1 VQWFRLYNDIVDNHK
16 IRMLAFEDRWHFI
29 AIMACHSQEL
39 GGGDEFFER
48 SLAIKLG
55 VQLREL
61 EEIQRRLMD
70 VNLID
75 INWVPIGWDDRQF
88 LSDTSKERVK
98 KYREKR
104 KQNNLSSGQGGYEK
118 HRAALMQRDDS
129 RCVYCGSD
137 QNLCI
142 DHMVPIALGGTD
154 HIDNLAISCK
164 ACNSGKSGRTPEQ
177 AGLKILSKQ
186 ALEAMSRYVTVTVT
200 VQDTDTDTDTEQKK
214 EKNILKKESHS
225 ETKIILA
232 RVAALG
238 IEKDLWDEYLKT
250 RKRLKATNTP
260 RGLRTLLGRIEK
272 FVSQGRDATSMIEEA
287 NAQGWKTVYEPKGD
301 TNVSKSALA
310 ILNHTDW

>member
-55 VQLREL
+55 VQVREL

-75 INWVPIGWDDRQF
+75 ANWIPIGWDDRQF
-88 LSDTSKERVK
+88 LSDNSHARVK
-98 KYREKR
+98 KYREKQR
-104 KQNNLSSGQGGYEK
+104 LNNSVTK
-118 HRAALMQRDDS
+118 VKRD
-129 RCVYCGSD
+129 
-137 QNLCI
+137 
-142 DHMVPIALGGTD
+142 
-154 HIDNLAISCK
+154 
-164 ACNSGKSGRTPEQ
+164 CNVS
-177 AGLKILSKQ
+177 
-186 ALEAMSRYVTVTVT
+186 VT
-200 VQDTDTDTDTEQKK
+200 VQETDTDTDTDTEQI
-214 EKNILKKESHS
+214 NI
-225 ETKIILA
+225 TA
-232 RVAALG
+232 RVMALG
-238 IEKDLWDEYLKT
+238 IDKGLWNEYIKT

-272 FVSQGRDATSMIEEA
+272 FVSQGRDATEMIEEA

>member
-1 VQWFRLYNDIVDNHK
+1 MQWFRLYNDIVDNHK

-75 INWVPIGWDDRQF
+75 ANWIPIGWDDRQF
-88 LSDTSKERVK
+88 LSDNSKARVK
-98 KYREKR
+98 KYREK
-104 KQNNLSSGQGGYEK
+104 
-118 HRAALMQRDDS
+118 QR
-129 RCVYCGSD
+129 
-137 QNLCI
+137 
-142 DHMVPIALGGTD
+142 
-154 HIDNLAISCK
+154 
-164 ACNSGKSGRTPEQ
+164 
-177 AGLKILSKQ
+177 LSK
-186 ALEAMSRYVTVTVT
+186 SVTEVKRDCNVTVT
-200 VQDTDTDTDTEQKK
+200 VQDTDTDTDTEQKQNK
-214 EKNILKKESHS
+214 SISNQEK
-225 ETKIILA
+225 KIILA

-238 IEKDLWDEYLKT
+238 IDSDLWDEYLKT

-272 FVSQGRDATSMIEEA
+272 FASQGRDATAMIEEA

>member
-1 VQWFRLYNDIVDNHK
+1 MQWFRLYNDIVDNHK

-55 VQLREL
+55 FQLREL

-75 INWVPIGWDDRQF
+75 ANWIPIGWDDRQF
-88 LSDTSKERVK
+88 LSDNSKARVK
-98 KYREKR
+98 KYREK
-104 KQNNLSSGQGGYEK
+104 
-118 HRAALMQRDDS
+118 QR
-129 RCVYCGSD
+129 
-137 QNLCI
+137 
-142 DHMVPIALGGTD
+142 
-154 HIDNLAISCK
+154 
-164 ACNSGKSGRTPEQ
+164 
-177 AGLKILSKQ
+177 LSK
-186 ALEAMSRYVTVTVT
+186 SVTEVKRDCNVTVT
-200 VQDTDTDTDTEQKK
+200 VQDTDTDTDTDTEQKQNK
-214 EKNILKKESHS
+214 SISNQEK
-225 ETKIILA
+225 KIILA

-238 IEKDLWDEYLKT
+238 IDSDLWDEYLKT

-272 FVSQGRDATSMIEEA
+272 FVSQGRDATAMIEEA

>member
-55 VQLREL
+55 VQVREL

-75 INWVPIGWDDRQF
+75 ANWIPIGWDDRQF
-88 LSDTSKERVK
+88 LSDNSKARVK
-98 KYREKR
+98 KYREK
-104 KQNNLSSGQGGYEK
+104 
-118 HRAALMQRDDS
+118 QR
-129 RCVYCGSD
+129 
-137 QNLCI
+137 
-142 DHMVPIALGGTD
+142 
-154 HIDNLAISCK
+154 
-164 ACNSGKSGRTPEQ
+164 
-177 AGLKILSKQ
+177 LSK
-186 ALEAMSRYVTVTVT
+186 SVTEVKRDCNVTVT
-200 VQDTDTDTDTEQKK
+200 VQDTDTDTDTEQKQNK
-214 EKNILKKESHS
+214 SISNQEK
-225 ETKIILA
+225 KIILA

-238 IEKDLWDEYLKT
+238 IDSDLWDEYLKT

-260 RGLRTLLGRIEK
+260 RGLKTLLGRIEK
-272 FVSQGRDATSMIEEA
+272 FVSQGRDATAMIEEA

>member
-55 VQLREL
+55 VQVREL

-75 INWVPIGWDDRQF
+75 ANWIPIGWDDRQF
-88 LSDTSKERVK
+88 LSDNSKARVK
-98 KYREKR
+98 KYREK
-104 KQNNLSSGQGGYEK
+104 
-118 HRAALMQRDDS
+118 QR
-129 RCVYCGSD
+129 
-137 QNLCI
+137 
-142 DHMVPIALGGTD
+142 
-154 HIDNLAISCK
+154 
-164 ACNSGKSGRTPEQ
+164 
-177 AGLKILSKQ
+177 LSK
-186 ALEAMSRYVTVTVT
+186 SVTEVKRDCNVTVT
-200 VQDTDTDTDTEQKK
+200 VQDTDTDTDTEQKQNK
-214 EKNILKKESHS
+214 SISNQEK
-225 ETKIILA
+225 KIILA

-238 IEKDLWDEYLKT
+238 IDSDLWDEYLKT

-272 FVSQGRDATSMIEEA
+272 FVSQGRDATAMIEEA

>member
-55 VQLREL
+55 VQVREL

-75 INWVPIGWDDRQF
+75 ANWIPIGWDDRQF
-88 LSDTSKERVK
+88 LSDNSKARVK
-98 KYREKR
+98 KYREK
-104 KQNNLSSGQGGYEK
+104 
-118 HRAALMQRDDS
+118 QR
-129 RCVYCGSD
+129 
-137 QNLCI
+137 
-142 DHMVPIALGGTD
+142 
-154 HIDNLAISCK
+154 
-164 ACNSGKSGRTPEQ
+164 
-177 AGLKILSKQ
+177 LSK
-186 ALEAMSRYVTVTVT
+186 SVTGVKRDCNVTVT
-200 VQDTDTDTDTEQKK
+200 VQDTDTDTDTEQKQNK
-214 EKNILKKESHS
+214 SISNQEK
-225 ETKIILA
+225 KIILA

-238 IEKDLWDEYLKT
+238 IDSDLWDEYLKT

-272 FVSQGRDATSMIEEA
+272 FVSQGRDATAMIEEA

>member
-1 VQWFRLYNDIVDNHK
+1 MQWFRLYNDIVDNHK

-75 INWVPIGWDDRQF
+75 ANWIPIGWDDRQF
-88 LSDTSKERVK
+88 LSDNSKARVK
-98 KYREKR
+98 KYREK
-104 KQNNLSSGQGGYEK
+104 
-118 HRAALMQRDDS
+118 QR
-129 RCVYCGSD
+129 
-137 QNLCI
+137 
-142 DHMVPIALGGTD
+142 
-154 HIDNLAISCK
+154 
-164 ACNSGKSGRTPEQ
+164 
-177 AGLKILSKQ
+177 LSK
-186 ALEAMSRYVTVTVT
+186 SVTGVKRDCNVTVT
-200 VQDTDTDTDTEQKK
+200 VQDTDTDTDTEQKQNK
-214 EKNILKKESHS
+214 SISNQEK
-225 ETKIILA
+225 KIILA

-238 IEKDLWDEYLKT
+238 IDSDLWDEYLKT

-272 FVSQGRDATSMIEEA
+272 FASQGRDATAMIEEA

>member
-1 VQWFRLYNDIVDNHK
+1 MQWFRLYNDIVDNHK

-75 INWVPIGWDDRQF
+75 ANWIPIGWDDRQF
-88 LSDTSKERVK
+88 LSDNSKARVK
-98 KYREKR
+98 KYREK
-104 KQNNLSSGQGGYEK
+104 
-118 HRAALMQRDDS
+118 QR
-129 RCVYCGSD
+129 
-137 QNLCI
+137 
-142 DHMVPIALGGTD
+142 
-154 HIDNLAISCK
+154 
-164 ACNSGKSGRTPEQ
+164 
-177 AGLKILSKQ
+177 LSKG
-186 ALEAMSRYVTVTVT
+186 VTEVKRDCNVTVT
-200 VQDTDTDTDTEQKK
+200 VQDTDTDTDTEQKQNK
-214 EKNILKKESHS
+214 SISNQEK
-225 ETKIILA
+225 KIILT

-272 FVSQGRDATSMIEEA
+272 FVSQGRDATAMIEEA

>member
-1 VQWFRLYNDIVDNHK
+1 MQWFRLYNDIVDNHK

-55 VQLREL
+55 VQVREL

-75 INWVPIGWDDRQF
+75 ANWIPIGWDDRQF
-88 LSDTSKERVK
+88 LSDNSHARVK
-98 KYREKR
+98 KYREKQR
-104 KQNNLSSGQGGYEK
+104 LSNSVTK
-118 HRAALMQRDDS
+118 VKRD
-129 RCVYCGSD
+129 
-137 QNLCI
+137 
-142 DHMVPIALGGTD
+142 
-154 HIDNLAISCK
+154 
-164 ACNSGKSGRTPEQ
+164 CNVS
-177 AGLKILSKQ
+177 
-186 ALEAMSRYVTVTVT
+186 VT
-200 VQDTDTDTDTEQKK
+200 VQETDTDTDTEQKQNK
-214 EKNILKKESHS
+214 SIVNQER
-225 ETKIILA
+225 KIILA

-238 IEKDLWDEYLKT
+238 IDQELWDEYIKT

-272 FVSQGRDATSMIEEA
+272 FVSQGRDATAMIEEA

>member
-1 VQWFRLYNDIVDNHK
+1 MQWFRLYNDIVDNHK

-55 VQLREL
+55 VQVREL

-75 INWVPIGWDDRQF
+75 INWIPIGWDDRQF
-88 LSDTSKERVK
+88 LSDNSKARVK
-98 KYREKR
+98 KYREK
-104 KQNNLSSGQGGYEK
+104 
-118 HRAALMQRDDS
+118 QR
-129 RCVYCGSD
+129 
-137 QNLCI
+137 
-142 DHMVPIALGGTD
+142 
-154 HIDNLAISCK
+154 
-164 ACNSGKSGRTPEQ
+164 
-177 AGLKILSKQ
+177 LSK
-186 ALEAMSRYVTVTVT
+186 SVTGVKRDCNVTVT
-200 VQDTDTDTDTEQKK
+200 VQDTDTDTDTEQKQNKSISNK
-214 EKNILKKESHS
+214 EK
-225 ETKIILA
+225 KIILA

-238 IEKDLWDEYLKT
+238 IDSDLWTEYLKT

-260 RGLRTLLGRIEK
+260 RGLKTLLGRIEK
-272 FVSQGRDATSMIEEA
+272 FASQGRDATAMIEEA

>member
-55 VQLREL
+55 VQVREL

-75 INWVPIGWDDRQF
+75 ANWIPIGWDDRQF
-88 LSDTSKERVK
+88 LSDNSHARVK
-98 KYREKR
+98 KYREK
-104 KQNNLSSGQGGYEK
+104 
-118 HRAALMQRDDS
+118 QR
-129 RCVYCGSD
+129 
-137 QNLCI
+137 
-142 DHMVPIALGGTD
+142 
-154 HIDNLAISCK
+154 
-164 ACNSGKSGRTPEQ
+164 
-177 AGLKILSKQ
+177 LSK
-186 ALEAMSRYVTVTVT
+186 SVTKVKRDCNVSVT
-200 VQDTDTDTDTEQKK
+200 VQETDTDTDTDTEQI
-214 EKNILKKESHS
+214 NI
-225 ETKIILA
+225 TA
-232 RVAALG
+232 RVMALG
-238 IEKDLWDEYLKT
+238 IDKGLWNEYIKT

-272 FVSQGRDATSMIEEA
+272 FVSQGRDATEMIEEA

>member
-1 VQWFRLYNDIVDNHK
+1 
-16 IRMLAFEDRWHFI
+16 MLAFEDRWHFI

-55 VQLREL
+55 VQVREL

-75 INWVPIGWDDRQF
+75 ANWIPIGWDDRQF
-88 LSDTSKERVK
+88 LSDNSHARVK
-98 KYREKR
+98 KYREKQR
-104 KQNNLSSGQGGYEK
+104 LNNSVTK
-118 HRAALMQRDDS
+118 VKRD
-129 RCVYCGSD
+129 
-137 QNLCI
+137 
-142 DHMVPIALGGTD
+142 
-154 HIDNLAISCK
+154 
-164 ACNSGKSGRTPEQ
+164 CNVS
-177 AGLKILSKQ
+177 
-186 ALEAMSRYVTVTVT
+186 VT
-200 VQDTDTDTDTEQKK
+200 VQETDTDTDTDTEQI
-214 EKNILKKESHS
+214 NI
-225 ETKIILA
+225 TA
-232 RVAALG
+232 RVMALG
-238 IEKDLWDEYLKT
+238 IDKGLWNEYIKT

-272 FVSQGRDATSMIEEA
+272 FVSQGRDATEMIEEA

>member
-55 VQLREL
+55 VQVREL

-75 INWVPIGWDDRQF
+75 ANWIPIGWDDRQF
-88 LSDTSKERVK
+88 LSDNSHARVK
-98 KYREKR
+98 KYREKQR
-104 KQNNLSSGQGGYEK
+104 LNNSVTK
-118 HRAALMQRDDS
+118 VKRD
-129 RCVYCGSD
+129 
-137 QNLCI
+137 
-142 DHMVPIALGGTD
+142 
-154 HIDNLAISCK
+154 
-164 ACNSGKSGRTPEQ
+164 CNVS
-177 AGLKILSKQ
+177 
-186 ALEAMSRYVTVTVT
+186 VT
-200 VQDTDTDTDTEQKK
+200 VQETDTDTDTDTEQI
-214 EKNILKKESHS
+214 NI
-225 ETKIILA
+225 TA
-232 RVAALG
+232 RVMALG
-238 IEKDLWDEYLKT
+238 IDKGLWNEYIKT

-272 FVSQGRDATSMIEEA
+272 FVSQGRDATAMIEEA

>member
-1 VQWFRLYNDIVDNHK
+1 MQWFRLYNDIVDNHK

-55 VQLREL
+55 VQVREL

-75 INWVPIGWDDRQF
+75 ANWIPIGWDDRQF
-88 LSDTSKERVK
+88 LSDNSHARVK
-98 KYREKR
+98 KYREK
-104 KQNNLSSGQGGYEK
+104 
-118 HRAALMQRDDS
+118 QR
-129 RCVYCGSD
+129 
-137 QNLCI
+137 
-142 DHMVPIALGGTD
+142 
-154 HIDNLAISCK
+154 
-164 ACNSGKSGRTPEQ
+164 
-177 AGLKILSKQ
+177 LSK
-186 ALEAMSRYVTVTVT
+186 SVTKVKRDCNVSVT
-200 VQDTDTDTDTEQKK
+200 VQETDTDTDTDTEQI
-214 EKNILKKESHS
+214 NI
-225 ETKIILA
+225 TA
-232 RVAALG
+232 RVMALG
-238 IEKDLWDEYLKT
+238 IDKGLWNEYIKT

-272 FVSQGRDATSMIEEA
+272 FVSQGRDATEMIEEA

>member
-1 VQWFRLYNDIVDNHK
+1 MQWFRLYNDIVDNHK
-16 IRMLAFEDRWHFI
+16 IRMLAFEDRWHFV

-55 VQLREL
+55 VQVREL

-75 INWVPIGWDDRQF
+75 ANWIPIGWDDRQF
-88 LSDTSKERVK
+88 LSDNSKARVK
-98 KYREKR
+98 KYREK
-104 KQNNLSSGQGGYEK
+104 
-118 HRAALMQRDDS
+118 QR
-129 RCVYCGSD
+129 
-137 QNLCI
+137 
-142 DHMVPIALGGTD
+142 
-154 HIDNLAISCK
+154 
-164 ACNSGKSGRTPEQ
+164 
-177 AGLKILSKQ
+177 LSK
-186 ALEAMSRYVTVTVT
+186 SVTEVKRDCNVTVT

-238 IEKDLWDEYLKT
+238 IEKDLWEEYLKT

-272 FVSQGRDATSMIEEA
+272 FVSQGRDATAMIEEA

>member
-1 VQWFRLYNDIVDNHK
+1 
-16 IRMLAFEDRWHFI
+16 MLAFEDRWHFI

-75 INWVPIGWDDRQF
+75 ANWIPIGWDDRQF
-88 LSDTSKERVK
+88 LSDNSKARVK
-98 KYREKR
+98 KYREK
-104 KQNNLSSGQGGYEK
+104 
-118 HRAALMQRDDS
+118 QR
-129 RCVYCGSD
+129 
-137 QNLCI
+137 
-142 DHMVPIALGGTD
+142 
-154 HIDNLAISCK
+154 
-164 ACNSGKSGRTPEQ
+164 
-177 AGLKILSKQ
+177 LSK
-186 ALEAMSRYVTVTVT
+186 SVTEVKRDCNVTVT
-200 VQDTDTDTDTEQKK
+200 VQDTDTDTDTEQKQNK
-214 EKNILKKESHS
+214 SISNQEK
-225 ETKIILA
+225 KIILA

-238 IEKDLWDEYLKT
+238 IDSDLWTEYLKT

-260 RGLRTLLGRIEK
+260 RGLRTLLSRIEK
-272 FVSQGRDATSMIEEA
+272 FVSQGRDATAMIEEA

>member
-1 VQWFRLYNDIVDNHK
+1 MQWFRLYNDIVDNHK

-29 AIMACHSQEL
+29 AILACHSQEL

-55 VQLREL
+55 VQVREL

-75 INWVPIGWDDRQF
+75 ANWVPKGWDDRQF
-88 LSDTSKERVK
+88 LSDNSHARVK
-98 KYREKR
+98 KYREK
-104 KQNNLSSGQGGYEK
+104 
-118 HRAALMQRDDS
+118 QR
-129 RCVYCGSD
+129 
-137 QNLCI
+137 
-142 DHMVPIALGGTD
+142 
-154 HIDNLAISCK
+154 
-164 ACNSGKSGRTPEQ
+164 
-177 AGLKILSKQ
+177 LSK
-186 ALEAMSRYVTVTVT
+186 SVTDVKRDCNVTVT

-272 FVSQGRDATSMIEEA
+272 FVSQGRDATAMIEEA

>member
-1 VQWFRLYNDIVDNHK
+1 MQWFRLYNDIVDNHK

-75 INWVPIGWDDRQF
+75 ANWIPIGWDDRQF
-88 LSDTSKERVK
+88 LSDNSKARVK
-98 KYREKR
+98 KYREK
-104 KQNNLSSGQGGYEK
+104 
-118 HRAALMQRDDS
+118 QR
-129 RCVYCGSD
+129 
-137 QNLCI
+137 
-142 DHMVPIALGGTD
+142 
-154 HIDNLAISCK
+154 
-164 ACNSGKSGRTPEQ
+164 
-177 AGLKILSKQ
+177 LSK
-186 ALEAMSRYVTVTVT
+186 SVTEVKRDCNVTVT

-238 IEKDLWDEYLKT
+238 IDSDLWDEYLKT

-260 RGLRTLLGRIEK
+260 RGLKTLLGRIEK
-272 FVSQGRDATSMIEEA
+272 FVSQGRDATAMIEEA

>member
-1 VQWFRLYNDIVDNHK
+1 MQWFRLYNDIVDNHK

-55 VQLREL
+55 VQVREL

-75 INWVPIGWDDRQF
+75 ANWIPIGWDDRQF
-88 LSDTSKERVK
+88 LSDNSKARVK
-98 KYREKR
+98 KYREK
-104 KQNNLSSGQGGYEK
+104 
-118 HRAALMQRDDS
+118 QR
-129 RCVYCGSD
+129 
-137 QNLCI
+137 
-142 DHMVPIALGGTD
+142 
-154 HIDNLAISCK
+154 
-164 ACNSGKSGRTPEQ
+164 
-177 AGLKILSKQ
+177 LSK
-186 ALEAMSRYVTVTVT
+186 SVTGVKRDCNVTVT
-200 VQDTDTDTDTEQKK
+200 VQDTDTDTDTEQKQNK
-214 EKNILKKESHS
+214 SISNQEK
-225 ETKIILA
+225 KIILA

-238 IEKDLWDEYLKT
+238 IDSDLWDEYLKT

-272 FVSQGRDATSMIEEA
+272 FVSQGRDATAMIEEA

>member
-1 VQWFRLYNDIVDNHK
+1 MQWFRLYNDIVDNHK

-55 VQLREL
+55 VQVREL

-75 INWVPIGWDDRQF
+75 ANWIPIGWDDRQF
-88 LSDTSKERVK
+88 LSDNSHARVK
-98 KYREKR
+98 KYREKQR
-104 KQNNLSSGQGGYEK
+104 LNNSVTK
-118 HRAALMQRDDS
+118 VKRD
-129 RCVYCGSD
+129 
-137 QNLCI
+137 
-142 DHMVPIALGGTD
+142 
-154 HIDNLAISCK
+154 
-164 ACNSGKSGRTPEQ
+164 CNVS
-177 AGLKILSKQ
+177 
-186 ALEAMSRYVTVTVT
+186 VT
-200 VQDTDTDTDTEQKK
+200 VQETDTDTDTDTEQI
-214 EKNILKKESHS
+214 NI
-225 ETKIILA
+225 TA
-232 RVAALG
+232 RVMALG
-238 IEKDLWDEYLKT
+238 IDKGLWNEYIKT

-272 FVSQGRDATSMIEEA
+272 FVSQGRDATEMIEEA

>member
-55 VQLREL
+55 VQVREL

-75 INWVPIGWDDRQF
+75 ANWIPIGWDDRQF
-88 LSDTSKERVK
+88 LSDNSKARVK
-98 KYREKR
+98 KYREK
-104 KQNNLSSGQGGYEK
+104 
-118 HRAALMQRDDS
+118 QR
-129 RCVYCGSD
+129 
-137 QNLCI
+137 
-142 DHMVPIALGGTD
+142 
-154 HIDNLAISCK
+154 
-164 ACNSGKSGRTPEQ
+164 
-177 AGLKILSKQ
+177 LSK
-186 ALEAMSRYVTVTVT
+186 SVTGVKRDCNVTVT
-200 VQDTDTDTDTEQKK
+200 VQDTDTDTEQKQNK
-214 EKNILKKESHS
+214 SISNQEK
-225 ETKIILA
+225 KIILA

-238 IEKDLWDEYLKT
+238 IDSDLWDEYLKT

-272 FVSQGRDATSMIEEA
+272 FVSQGRDATAMIEEA

>member
-55 VQLREL
+55 VQVREL

-75 INWVPIGWDDRQF
+75 ANWIPIGWDDRQF
-88 LSDTSKERVK
+88 LSDNSKARVK
-98 KYREKR
+98 KYREK
-104 KQNNLSSGQGGYEK
+104 
-118 HRAALMQRDDS
+118 QR
-129 RCVYCGSD
+129 
-137 QNLCI
+137 
-142 DHMVPIALGGTD
+142 
-154 HIDNLAISCK
+154 
-164 ACNSGKSGRTPEQ
+164 
-177 AGLKILSKQ
+177 LSK
-186 ALEAMSRYVTVTVT
+186 SVTGVKRDCNVTVT
-200 VQDTDTDTDTEQKK
+200 VQDTDTDTDTDTEQKQNK
-214 EKNILKKESHS
+214 SISNQEK
-225 ETKIILA
+225 KIILA

-238 IEKDLWDEYLKT
+238 IDSDLWDEYLKT

-272 FVSQGRDATSMIEEA
+272 FASQGRDATAMIEEA